1 MSRALVE
8 RLEVRDGGFAV
19 KADGRELAART
30 VLIATG
36 LVDKEPE
43 MANLREAIDAGA
55 IRLCPICDGH
65 EVIDRAVAVYGPAG
79 RTLSHA
85 LFMRTFTD
93 RLTLLVPHGD
103 EPLDADSR
111 RTAERAGIDYAESP
125 VCEIALGDD
134 KHAHVRLEDGSLL
147 RFATI
152 YPSLGCRQRSDLAIA
167 LGARANRQ
175 GEIEVDAHQRTSVP
189 GLYAAGDVV
198 AALNQLSVAVGHA
211 AIAATA
217 IHNALAA

>member
-1 MSRALVE
+1 
-8 RLEVRDGGFAV
+8 
-19 KADGRELAART
+19 
-30 VLIATG
+30 
-36 LVDKEPE
+36 

-65 EVIDRAVAVYGPAG
+65 EVIDRAVAVYGPA
-79 RTLSHA
+79 RRALSHA

-93 RLTLLVPHGD
+93 RLALIVPHGD
-103 EPLDADSR
+103 EPLDPGGRQAL
-111 RTAERAGIDYAESP
+111 ERAGIEYAESP
-125 VCEIALGDD
+125 VCEIELGDD
-134 KHAHVRLEDGSLL
+134 RHAHVRLEDG
-147 RFATI
+147 RRIEFATV

-167 LGARANRQ
+167 VGARANGQ

-211 AIAATA
+211 ATAATA